1 MDSIKICLEKND
13 GDLFMKS
20 KWWGNPDV
28 PQNLDVPDD
37 LTFVCQIRCDEIA
50 KFDEENLLPHKG
62 MLYFFAA
69 IDYYFGHFDSYCP
82 SDLYWN
88 NEDVKVLYVED
99 IDNHTFEQVVFVDE
113 DDKPVAWKELKI
125 TFAKANALCD
135 GNKMLGEPY
144 NREWE
149 DWDEPYNGWIEL
161 LQVDSDDYEDCSLNF
176 MDWGMLHFLINRN
189 NLKNKEF
196 NKVTSCICST

>member
-1 MDSIKICLEKND
+1 MDSIKICLEKSD

-37 LTFVCQIRCDEIA
+37 LTFICQIRCDEIA
-50 KFDEENLLPHKG
+50 QFDEENLLPHKG

-69 IDYYFGHFDSYCP
+69 IDYYFGNFDSYYP
-82 SDLYWN
+82 VDFYWN
-88 NEDVKVLYVED
+88 NEDVKVFYVED
-99 IDNHTFEQVVFVDE
+99 IDNQIFEQVVFVDD
-113 DDKPVAWKELKI
+113 DDKPVAMKELKI
-125 TFAKANALCD
+125 TFAKAESLCD
-135 GNKMLGEPY
+135 GNKLLGEPY

-161 LQVDSDDYEDCSLNF
+161 LQVDSDDYDDGTLNF
-176 MDWGMLHFLINRN
+176 MDWGMLHILINRN
-189 NLKNKEF
+189 DLKNKYF
-196 NKVTSCICST
+196 SNVTSCICST